1 MVALTTTHIGIVI
14 FAVIVVGWIVY
25 FWLNRASA
33 RPELGSEIELAPN
46 RKPYY
51 DDEVLEGPRLQRVQ
65 LLSLAFL
72 VVLVAGLPLYWILEP
87 ARQDGAVADQE
98 AKFERRGEHLFAPTA
113 EGGFNCAGCHG
124 GMKATGGSAAYTLTD
139 SRTGESRAVTWN
151 APALNTVF
159 YRFSEEEVRQILVYG
174 RPFSPMSPWGLAG
187 GGPMN
192 DQQIQTLIE
201 YLKTI
206 QIPRVGCAS
215 TEPDPRVC
223 ATGTLPQDVKDQIA
237 TAAEADAQK
246 LVDAGRYP
254 TVDAAMGEALFN
266 LGLNGGAYSCARC
279 HTPGWSYGDPGV
291 PGQGAFGWN
300 LTGGST
306 AAHFPTAD
314 EQVDFVE
321 SGSEF
326 GKKYGVQGQGS
337 GRMPGFSNLLTTEQ
351 IEAIVQYV
359 RSL

>member
-14 FAVIVVGWIVY
+14 FAVILVGWIVY

-33 RPELGSEIELAPN
+33 RAELGSEIELAPN

-51 DDEVLEGPRLQRVQ
+51 DDEGLEGRRLERVQ

-87 ARQDGAVADQE
+87 GRQDGAVADQE
-98 AKFERRGEHLFAPTA
+98 AKFVRRGEHLFAPTA

-139 SRTGESRAVTWN
+139 TRTGESKAVTWN

-159 YRFSEEEVRQILVYG
+159 YRFSEDEVKSIIVYG

-192 DQQIQTLIE
+192 DQQIETLIS
-201 YLKTI
+201 YLKEI
-206 QIPRVGCAS
+206 QIERVGCAS
-215 TEPDPRVC
+215 TETDPRIC
-223 ATGTLPQDVKDQIA
+223 ASGTLPAETQEEIQA
-237 TAAEADAQK
+237 AAEADAQK
-246 LVDAGRYP
+246 LVDAGKYA
-254 TVDAAMGEALFN
+254 TVDAALGEALFN
-266 LGLNGGAYSCARC
+266 LSLNSGAYSCARC

-291 PGQGAFGWN
+291 PGQGGLGWN
-300 LTGGST
+300 LTGGAT
-306 AAHFPTAD
+306 AAHFPTAA
-314 EQVDFVE
+314 EQVAFIDA
-321 SGSEF
+321 GSDF

-337 GRMPGFSNLLTTEQ
+337 GRMPGFGNLLTPAQ
-351 IEAIVQYV
+351 VEAIVEYV